1 MALLFVYRSFRIG
14 CQRAQRGGI
23 RTFRASFV
31 DTGVFGS
38 GQCFPCTSSE
48 QLLHNPAFSAIMG
61 ISTDEKEVPSMK
73 SLEESRAAIDAV
85 DREIVRLF
93 EERMK
98 LCRDV
103 ARYKIASGLPVLDRS
118 REEKV
123 LESRAA
129 MLQDAYWTDSVRA
142 LFEQVMA
149 LSRAEQEKLLKGEG

>member
-1 MALLFVYRSFRIG
+1 
-14 CQRAQRGGI
+14 
-23 RTFRASFV
+23 
-31 DTGVFGS
+31 
-38 GQCFPCTSSE
+38 
-48 QLLHNPAFSAIMG
+48 
-61 ISTDEKEVPSMK
+61 MK

-85 DREIVRLF
+85 DRESVRLF